1 LAGCPGWGKML
12 EDESKDIERSRM
24 RWNKCAKSYDE
35 YYKDFKG
42 AVEHYVEWE
51 ILRAH
56 LPKRRNANILDAAG
70 GTGRVTL
77 PLAKM
82 GYSVTLCDI
91 SPGMLEVARQK
102 ILKERVLDKVTIS
115 ECDVC
120 NLPFPDESF
129 DFVLCWG
136 GGIKAV
142 KELVRV
148 TKKKGGISMC
158 VANRYGTAIS
168 KFRENPEHA
177 LALLTSKSDYDYY
190 EDEKYRVVGEEEI
203 EEIIEKE
210 GIKIIEIYAYDIWES
225 LSIPENVL
233 ESQKWDEKFFR
244 QTAEMLLRLAKEP
257 SIRGASRHFALYGE
271 KI

>member
-1 LAGCPGWGKML
+1 ML
-12 EDESKDIERSRM
+12 EDASKDIERSRM
-24 RWNKCAKSYDE
+24 RWNKRAERYDE

-42 AVEHYVEWE
+42 AVEQYVEWE
-51 ILRAH
+51 ILRGH
-56 LPKRRNANILDAAG
+56 LPKHRDANILDAAG
-70 GTGRVTL
+70 GTGRITL

-91 SPGMLEVARQK
+91 SPGMLNMARQK
-102 ILKERVLDKVTIS
+102 LQKEGILDKVDIL

-120 NLPFPDESF
+120 KLQFADESF

-136 GGIKAV
+136 GGIKAA

-148 TKKKGGISMC
+148 TKKRRKISMC
-158 VANRYGTAIS
+158 VANRCGTAIS

-190 EDEKYRVVGEEEI
+190 EDEKYRIVGEEET

-210 GIKIIEIYAYDIWES
+210 GIKVIQIYAYDIWES

-233 ESQKWDEKFFR
+233 ESHEWDEKFFR
-244 QTAEMLLRLAKEP
+244 QTAEMMLRLAKEP
-257 SIRGASRHFALYGE
+257 SIRGTSRHFALYGE